1 MPRSN
6 SKYLK
11 SYFYLNKGNGQT
23 DKALKKEVYFPVTG
37 EQICVV
43 HYVRDETLSV
53 PGPHGNSDKQAKL
66 FFRTKPSVR
75 EDAFQRAEKEKANV
89 VYKEMVVENKEGHDA
104 ISKPRDIRQLHNAR
118 ASKKEEIRL
127 SKDAIINTHEI
138 AYEGDFIHSISTY
151 PDLSI
156 VIGSREIIEE
166 LNVIVKLRDP
176 EFLLSYDTTFCLG
189 DFYVSPQFSN
199 M

>member
-1 MPRSN
+1 M
-6 SKYLK
+6 
-11 SYFYLNKGNGQT
+11 
-23 DKALKKEVYFPVTG
+23 TG

-43 HYVRDETLSV
+43 HYVGDETLSV

-75 EDAFQRAEKEKANV
+75 EDAFQRAEKEKAHV

-138 AYEGDFIHSISTY
+138 IFRRVIPSVPRSPILFRNTILCVPS
-151 PDLSI
+151 DLALF
-156 VIGSREIIEE
+156 R
-166 LNVIVKLRDP
+166 
-176 EFLLSYDTTFCLG
+176 
-189 DFYVSPQFSN
+189 
-199 M
+199 